1 MCINVSLPEELMERL
16 GQQAL
21 RRCRE
26 HDPQNCA
33 NAMQAYGVPVVGGSP
48 VIDASSK
55 RATEV
60 ISEFACQSLANTGWS
75 LTNSSA
81 TGLMFGAWGGQ
92 ELLSSVEVQVGS
104 LISRFDSSDHSEK
117 ELRRDGMWLRCK
129 VVLATSAHVSDRGM
143 NMECE
148 LLEFSMG
155 LLGFFWAFAFLE
167 VSCALHSRGRA
178 LLAEI
183 GQILDRSLHRRGEAA
198 GRSRLVGSQV
208 DGKAFHEQED
218 AAEEAYLIGTHNL
231 NEGDVPP
238 YQNPFAVV
246 SVSSFARR
254 KLEAVCGGAP
264 AAVAAGPCTE
274 CVATCQPS
282 LKALGE
288 DLDHGCAKFRA
299 APWLREGTGRDR
311 ILCGVTFSGMLTLRW
326 QLDTYQLE
334 RQHLGF
340 VIAWHRV
347 SHAQG
352 TQGINESRRIAAT
365 EASPRDDQNSTYD
378 AS

>member
-60 ISEFACQSLANTGWS
+60 ISEFACQSLANTAWS
-75 LTNSSA
+75 LANLSVTDL
-81 TGLMFGAWGGQ
+81 TFGVWGGQ

-117 ELRRDGMWLRCK
+117 
-129 VVLATSAHVSDRGM
+129 
-143 NMECE
+143 E

-183 GQILDRSLHRRGEAA
+183 GQILDRSLHRRRVARA
-198 GRSRLVGSQV
+198 GV
-208 DGKAFHEQED
+208 
-218 AAEEAYLIGTHNL
+218 
-231 NEGDVPP
+231 
-238 YQNPFAVV
+238 
-246 SVSSFARR
+246 ARQQ
-254 KLEAVCGGAP
+254 
-264 AAVAAGPCTE
+264 VAAG
-274 CVATCQPS
+274 S
-282 LKALGE
+282 LEA
-288 DLDHGCAKFRA
+288 
-299 APWLREGTGRDR
+299 
-311 ILCGVTFSGMLTLRW
+311 
-326 QLDTYQLE
+326 
-334 RQHLGF
+334 RQRPHLL
-340 VIAWHRV
+340 A
-347 SHAQG
+347 
-352 TQGINESRRIAAT
+352 
-365 EASPRDDQNSTYD
+365 
-378 AS
+378 